1 MLNFVKNSDFI
12 WYKCFDSMI
21 SAYSGREPSVVEE
34 TCVMRLGKV
43 VKSNSHCDYIV
54 QLDDAMDYDQPPLPD
69 DYGFGSF
76 VKLESSDRHWAVGLV
91 YNSQLFNPMF
101 LNMGPR
107 LSSEPDPVFT
117 PDLITETRTL
127 LWTILIGTLEQDGD
141 RSYGFHGIPK
151 VVVPVNT
158 AVYTMNQDQIHE
170 FHLNQ
175 NQRPQFCYYSLLLRC
190 GGTFA
195 SQLTQQVLTEL
206 VDSNLFTGAD
216 RKALMVLCKEL
227 SWKNTMGAM
236 R

>member
-1 MLNFVKNSDFI
+1 
-12 WYKCFDSMI
+12 
-21 SAYSGREPSVVEE
+21 
-34 TCVMRLGKV
+34 MRLGKV

-54 QLDDAMDYDQPPLPD
+54 QVDDAMDFENPPQAD

-76 VKLESSDRHWAVGLV
+76 VRLESDRHWAVGLI

-127 LWTILIGTLEQDGD
+127 LWTILIGTLEQNNGKT
-141 RSYGFHGIPK
+141 YGIHGIPK

-158 AVYTMNQDQIHE
+158 PVHRMTQDEIHR
-170 FHLNQ
+170 FHLNAD
-175 NQRPQFCYYSLLLRC
+175 QRSQFCYYSLLLKC

-195 SQLTQQVLTEL
+195 AQLTQQVLTEL
-206 VDSNLFTGAD
+206 IDTNLFTGAD
-216 RKALMVLCKEL
+216 QRALKVLCKEL
-227 SWKNTMGAM
+227 SWKSTMGAM